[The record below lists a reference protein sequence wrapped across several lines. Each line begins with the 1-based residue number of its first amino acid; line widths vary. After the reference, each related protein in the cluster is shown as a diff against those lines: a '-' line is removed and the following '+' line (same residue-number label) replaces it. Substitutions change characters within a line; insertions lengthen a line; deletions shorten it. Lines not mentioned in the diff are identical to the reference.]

1 MNETLLL
8 SRNGQLVPIS
18 DALWKSHLAQAPAHA
33 PARLS
38 FMTPAHHRLR
48 YFVVQ
53 ELPRFGAPLPPEL
66 LAWRLDI
73 PLPEISRLLD
83 DLERHLFFLVRNE
96 QGAVAWAYPVTAE
109 PTPHRLTFSSGE
121 RLYAA

>member
-8 SRNGQLVPIS
+8 SRSGQLVPFS
-18 DALWKSHLAQAPAHA
+18 RAVWERHLAQAPVHA
-33 PARLS
+33 QTRLS

-48 YFVVQ
+48 YFVVR
-53 ELPRFGAPLPPEL
+53 ELPRLGAPLPPKL
-66 LAWRLDI
+66 LAQRLDL
-73 PLPEISRLLD
+73 PLPEVIRLLD
-83 DLERHLFFLVRNE
+83 DLEQHLFFLARNE

-121 RLYAA
+121 HIYAA

>member
-8 SRNGQLVPIS
+8 SRNGGLIPFPCAV
-18 DALWKSHLAQAPAHA
+18 WKSHLAQAPAHA
-33 PARLS
+33 QTRLS

-48 YFVVQ
+48 YFVVR
-53 ELPRFGAPLPPEL
+53 ELPRLGAPLPPEL
-66 LAWRLDI
+66 LARRLDI
-73 PLPEISRLLD
+73 PLPEVVRLLD
-83 DLERHLFFLVRNE
+83 DLERRLFFLVRNE

-121 RLYAA
+121 RFYAA

>member
-1 MNETLLL
+1 MNETILL
-8 SRNGQLVPIS
+8 SRNGQLLPFSCAV
-18 DALWKSHLAQAPAHA
+18 WKSHLAQAPTHA
-33 PARLS
+33 QTRLS

-48 YFVVQ
+48 YFVVR
-53 ELPRFGAPLPPEL
+53 ELPRLGAPLPPEL
-66 LAWRLDI
+66 LARRLDM
-73 PLPEISRLLD
+73 PLPEVVRLLD

-121 RLYAA
+121 RFYAA

>member
-8 SRNGQLVPIS
+8 SHNGQLVPVS
-18 DALWKSHLAQAPAHA
+18 CAVWKSHLAQAPAHA

-48 YFVVQ
+48 YFVVR
-53 ELPRFGAPLPPEL
+53 ELPRLGAPLSPEF

-73 PLPEISRLLD
+73 PLPEVVRLLD
-83 DLERHLFFLVRNE
+83 DLERRLFFLVRNE
-96 QGAVAWAYPVTAE
+96 EGAVAWAYPVTAE

-121 RLYAA
+121 RSYAA